1 MVMSRLLKLALA
13 VDAVATA
20 TTGLGLAMAG
30 SSLAGVLGFPAALL
44 QITGVILLPYAA
56 VVAYLAAR
64 VDVPPAAIWTVIV
77 VNALWAVDTIA
88 LLFTGWIT
96 PTGLGTA
103 FVIVQSLIVGA
114 LAEVQYFA
122 LRASARGQIRD
133 RGEAIGRRQVTI
145 GRGH

>member
-77 VNALWAVDTIA
+77 VNALWAVHTIA
-88 LLFTGWIT
+88 LGEHVYVRFEHGSEPVGWRIYRTVRQLFM
-96 PTGLGTA
+96 
-103 FVIVQSLIVGA
+103 
-114 LAEVQYFA
+114 
-122 LRASARGQIRD
+122 
-133 RGEAIGRRQVTI
+133 RQFTV
-145 GRGH
+145 